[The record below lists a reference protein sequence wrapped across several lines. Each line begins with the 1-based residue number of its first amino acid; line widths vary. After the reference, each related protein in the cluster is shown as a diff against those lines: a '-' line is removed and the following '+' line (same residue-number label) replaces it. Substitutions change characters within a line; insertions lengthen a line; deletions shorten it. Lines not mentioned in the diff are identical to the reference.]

1 MKGMNCG
8 DGCWSKGVYKMLQID
23 GAKSGLWKKEKCMF
37 NKDNTKLKMK
47 LQGGLL
53 ARMWKYRQL
62 YLLLLPALIYI
73 IIFSYGPMYG
83 IQIAFK
89 SYKGALGIWDSP
101 WVGFKHFKD
110 FFSGYYFEDLLKN
123 TLILSVYNLI
133 VGFPIP
139 IIVALILNETKP
151 RMKKAS
157 QTILYAPHFISTVVL
172 CGMIVT
178 MFSKESGVV
187 NTVLEALGMER
198 YYFLGEPEAFRHLYV
213 WSGVWQGMGWNA
225 IIYIAALS
233 AVDPSLHEAAAID
246 GATRMQRIIHI
257 NIPTIMPT
265 IIITLIMA
273 IGRIASVGYEKA
285 FLLQTNLNVEVS
297 EIIST
302 YVYKRGIVDAN
313 YSFSTAVGLF
323 NNIINIVMLW
333 IANAISRKVSE
344 TSLF

>member
-1 MKGMNCG
+1 MK
-8 DGCWSKGVYKMLQID
+8 
-23 GAKSGLWKKEKCMF
+23 
-37 NKDNTKLKMK
+37 NTKLKMEQPPK
-47 LQGGLL
+47 KTLG

-62 YLLLLPALIYI
+62 YLLLLPALIYVV
-73 IIFSYGPMYG
+73 IFSYGPMYG

-89 SYKGALGIWDSP
+89 NYKGALGIWKSP

-110 FFSGYYFEDLLKN
+110 FFGGYYFWDLLKN
-123 TLILSVYNLI
+123 TLLLSVYNL
-133 VGFPIP
+133 VANFPIP
-139 IIVALILNETKP
+139 IVVALILNETGPKL
-151 RMKKAS
+151 KKTA

-178 MFSKESGVV
+178 LFSKESGVV
-187 NTVLEALGMER
+187 NTILEALGLER
-198 YYFLGEPEAFRHLYV
+198 IYFMGEPGAFRHLYV
-213 WSGVWQGMGWNA
+213 WSGVWQQMGWNA

-257 NIPTIMPT
+257 NLPTIMPT

-273 IGRIASVGYEKA
+273 VGNIASVAYEKA
-285 FLLQTNLNVEVS
+285 FLLQTNLNVDVS

-302 YVYKRGIVDAN
+302 YVYKRGIVDAS

-323 NNIINIVMLW
+323 NNIINIIMLC
-333 IANAISRKVSE
+333 IANTISRKVSE